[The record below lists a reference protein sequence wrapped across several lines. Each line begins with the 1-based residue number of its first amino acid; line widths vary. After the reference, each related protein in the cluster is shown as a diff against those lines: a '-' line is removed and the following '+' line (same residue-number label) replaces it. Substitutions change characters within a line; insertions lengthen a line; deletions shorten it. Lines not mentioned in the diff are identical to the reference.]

1 MEERSVRLGVD
12 IEHNSSLNIDEVFEK
27 KGFVT
32 ASFENLINWARSG
45 SLWPMTFGLACCGVE
60 MMHSYMSRYDLDRL
74 GISLPPLKYFNI
86 LKKLGKCPEEVEK
99 EYK

>member
-1 MEERSVRLGVD
+1 MEEWSFRLGIN
-12 IEHNSSLNIDEVFEK
+12 IEHNTSLNIDEVFEK

-60 MMHSYMSRYDLDRL
+60 MMHSYMSRYDSDLFGGVIL
-74 GISLPPLKYFNI
+74 LFSTITAPVGIWLI
-86 LKKLGKCPEEVEK
+86 H
-99 EYK
+99 

>member
-1 MEERSVRLGVD
+1 MEKWSIRLGVILEKD
-12 IEHNSSLNIDEVFEK
+12 KSLNIDELFEK

-60 MMHSYMSRYDLDRL
+60 MMHSYMASCNSKIKLRKKRKSIDRK
-74 GISLPPLKYFNI
+74 I
-86 LKKLGKCPEEVEK
+86 KCPLN
-99 EYK
+99 

>member
-1 MEERSVRLGVD
+1 MEKWSTRLGVVLEKD
-12 IEHNSSLNIDEVFEK
+12 KSLNIDELFEK

-60 MMHSYMSRYDLDRL
+60 MMHSYCLLY
-74 GISLPPLKYFNI
+74 
-86 LKKLGKCPEEVEK
+86 E
-99 EYK
+99 